1 MRQLEENLDYL
12 PCIVVEYD
20 RRPRSIKDRKITVS
34 KMTWGE
40 LKAKYNDLQ
49 ELQRDA
55 SRWEALKGLTKMW
68 CSSYA
73 LGLEDTKKLHPFVGY
88 KRHNK
93 KYMAFMEVSLFGE
106 TVLNKFDE
114 ITNRLSN
121 LCEVDI
127 SDQYGYINLSNLIKS
142 ICKR

>member
-1 MRQLEENLDYL
+1 
-12 PCIVVEYD
+12 
-20 RRPRSIKDRKITVS
+20 
-34 KMTWGE
+34 
-40 LKAKYNDLQ
+40 
-49 ELQRDA
+49 
-55 SRWEALKGLTKMW
+55 
-68 CSSYA
+68 
-73 LGLEDTKKLHPFVGY
+73 
-88 KRHNK
+88 
-93 KYMAFMEVSLFGE
+93 MAFMEVSLFGE